1 MEFAGSGM
9 RAHILAI
16 AVIAGVIILSLAA
29 GRAMTEHLLAAKA
42 PALEQSA
49 ADAATTAPQK

>member
-1 MEFAGSGM
+1 M